1 MVRDL
6 LFILSCVGC
15 AESYSGNANNSCILF
30 KKSMKN
36 LKFREGAAVLGTKIY
51 IYLDI
56 TIVTLFYFDLDKM
69 ML

>member
-1 MVRDL
+1 
-6 LFILSCVGC
+6 
-15 AESYSGNANNSCILF
+15 
-30 KKSMKN
+30 MKN

>member
-15 AESYSGNANNSCILF
+15 AESYSGNANNSSILF
-30 KKSMKN
+30 KKSNKN
-36 LKFREGAAVLGTKIY
+36 LTFREGAAVLGTKIY